1 MDWFGAEISGPLVA
15 VRAVHFAATAITA
28 GSLVFRAVAAKPA
41 RRSEETVEK
50 LLRKQTLRVAS
61 IGLVIAVLSG
71 VVWFLLQAASMSG
84 LPLDEASTARVL
96 STVLNRTQFGLV
108 AEIRIILAIAVAAC
122 LAYYRFA
129 LAEWLAPAPALGF
142 AAAIAWTGHAG
153 STPDDTGLLHLAA
166 DALHL
171 LGASAWIGGLVSLVL
186 LLAAVRHRRSVESA
200 SLAWDATRRFSTL
213 GIASVAILAATGIVN
228 GWILVGSFHALV
240 TTGYGRLLMLKLVVF
255 ATMLVFAFVNRFSLT
270 PRLGVSSGELRLES
284 LRQLTRNSSIEIALA
299 LAIFAIV
306 GVLGTLHPAVH
317 LL

>member
-15 VRAVHFAATAITA
+15 VRAIHFAATAITA
-28 GSLVFRAVAAKPA
+28 GSLVFRAVAATW
-41 RRSEETVEK
+41 RSEEAVAK
-50 LLRKQTLRVAS
+50 LLRKQTLGVAW
-61 IGLVIAVLSG
+61 IGLVIAALSG
-71 VVWFLLQAASMSG
+71 VAWFLLQAVSMSG
-84 LPLDEASTARVL
+84 LPLSEAMTTRVL

-108 AEIRIILAIAVAAC
+108 SEIRIVLALAVAAC
-122 LAYYRFA
+122 LASYRFA
-129 LAEWLAPAPALGF
+129 LAEWLAPAVALGL

-153 STPDDTGLLHLAA
+153 STPGDTGLLHLAA

-186 LLAAVRHRRSVESA
+186 VLTAVRHRQSVASA

-213 GIASVAILAATGIVN
+213 GIVSVAILAATGIVN
-228 GWILVGSFHALV
+228 AWILVGSFHALV

-255 ATMLVFAFVNRFSLT
+255 ATMLVFAFVNRFLLT
-270 PRLGVSSGELRLES
+270 PQLAVSSGELRLEA
-284 LRQLTRNSSIEIALA
+284 LCQLTRYSSIEIALA

-306 GVLGTLHPAVH
+306 GVLGTLHPAIH

>member
-15 VRAVHFAATAITA
+15 VRAIHFAATAITA
-28 GSLVFRAVAAKPA
+28 GSLVFRAVAATW
-41 RRSEETVEK
+41 RSEEAVAK
-50 LLRKQTLRVAS
+50 LLRKQTLGVAW
-61 IGLVIAVLSG
+61 IGLVIAALSG
-71 VVWFLLQAASMSG
+71 VAWFLLQAVSMSG
-84 LPLDEASTARVL
+84 LPLSEAMTTRVL

-108 AEIRIILAIAVAAC
+108 SEIRIVLALAVAAC
-122 LAYYRFA
+122 LASYRFA
-129 LAEWLAPAPALGF
+129 LAEWLAPAVALGL

-153 STPDDTGLLHLAA
+153 STPGDTGLLHLAA

-186 LLAAVRHRRSVESA
+186 VLTAVRHRQSVASA

-213 GIASVAILAATGIVN
+213 GIVSVAILAATGIVN
-228 GWILVGSFHALV
+228 AWILVGSFHALV

-255 ATMLVFAFVNRFSLT
+255 ATMLVFAFVNRFLLT
-270 PRLGVSSGELRLES
+270 PQLAVSSGEPRLEA
-284 LRQLTRNSSIEIALA
+284 LRQLTRYSSIEIALA

-306 GVLGTLHPAVH
+306 GVLGTLHPAIH

>member
-1 MDWFGAEISGPLVA
+1 MDWFGAEINGPLVA
-15 VRAVHFAATAITA
+15 VRAIHFAATAITA

-41 RRSEETVEK
+41 WRSEETLAK
-50 LLRKQTLRVAS
+50 LLRKQTLGVAW
-61 IGLVIAVLSG
+61 IGLVVAALSG
-71 VVWFLLQAASMSG
+71 VVWFLLQAVSMSG
-84 LPLDEASTARVL
+84 LPLSEAMTTRVL

-108 AEIRIILAIAVAAC
+108 SEIRIVLAIAVAAC
-122 LAYYRFA
+122 LAYYRHP
-129 LAEWLAPAPALGF
+129 LAEWLAPAAALCL

-153 STPDDTGLLHLAA
+153 STPGDTGVVHLAA

-186 LLAAVRHRRSVESA
+186 VLAAVRHRQSVVSA
-200 SLAWDATRRFSTL
+200 SLAWDSTRRFSTL
-213 GIASVAILAATGIVN
+213 GIVSVAILAATGIVN
-228 GWILVGSFHALV
+228 AWILVGSFHALV
-240 TTGYGRLLMLKLVVF
+240 TTGYGRLLTLKLVAF
-255 ATMLVFAFVNRFSLT
+255 ATMLVFAFVNRFWLT
-270 PRLGVSSGELRLES
+270 PQLTVSSGELRLET

>member
-108 AEIRIILAIAVAAC
+108 AEIRIILAISVAAC

-129 LAEWLAPAPALGF
+129 LAEWLAPVAALGL

-153 STPDDTGLLHLAA
+153 STPGDTGLLHLAA

-186 LLAAVRHRRSVESA
+186 VLAAVRHRQSVASA
-200 SLAWDATRRFSTL
+200 SRAWDTTRRFSTL
-213 GIASVAILAATGIVN
+213 GVVSVAILAATGIVN
-228 GWILVGSFHALV
+228 AWILVGSFHALV
-240 TTGYGRLLMLKLVVF
+240 ATGYGRLLMLKLVAI
-255 ATMLVFAFVNRFSLT
+255 ATMLVFAFVNRFWLT
-270 PRLGVSSGELRLES
+270 PQLAASSGELRLET

>member
-1 MDWFGAEISGPLVA
+1 MDWLGAEISGPLVA
-15 VRAVHFAATAITA
+15 VRAIHFAAAAITA
-28 GSLVFRAVAAKPA
+28 GSLVFRAVAAQPA
-41 RRSEETVEK
+41 RRSEQMLAK
-50 LLRKQTLRVAS
+50 LLRKQTLGIAW
-61 IGLVIAVLSG
+61 IGLVIAALSG
-71 VVWFLLQAASMSG
+71 VVWFLLQAVSMSG
-84 LPLDEASTARVL
+84 LPLGEAMTTRVL

-108 AEIRIILAIAVAAC
+108 SEVRIVLAIAVAAC
-122 LAYYRFA
+122 LACYRFA
-129 LAEWLAPAPALGF
+129 LAEWLAPAAALGLV
-142 AAAIAWTGHAG
+142 AAIAWTGHAG
-153 STPDDTGLLHLAA
+153 STPGDTGLLHLAA

-186 LLAAVRHRRSVESA
+186 VLAAVRRRQSVASA

-213 GIASVAILAATGIVN
+213 GIVSVAILAATGIVN
-228 GWILVGSFHALV
+228 AWILVGSFHALV

-255 ATMLVFAFVNRFSLT
+255 ATMLVFAFVNRFWLT
-270 PRLGVSSGELRLES
+270 PQLAVSSDELRLET